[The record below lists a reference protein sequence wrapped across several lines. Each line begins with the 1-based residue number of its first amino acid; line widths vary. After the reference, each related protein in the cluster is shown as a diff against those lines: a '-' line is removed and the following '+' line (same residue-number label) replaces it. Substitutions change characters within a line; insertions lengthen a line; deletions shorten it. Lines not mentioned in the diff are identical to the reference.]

1 MPLKTI
7 ILAIWA
13 AIHPSAPKLADASE
27 IADAIATVVSHDTDP
42 PVFGSRE
49 EDAAVMAYYALR
61 ESWLRKRAVGDGGRS
76 FGVWQERAVTGQA
89 DVITQARAWLV
100 QLREGARVC
109 PASPAAPLSG
119 GCLIARKLA
128 DRRVARAR
136 ALLEAAKQA
145 LWPDVVTRLQQPA

>member
-13 AIHPSAPKLADASE
+13 AMHPAAPRIADASE
-27 IADAIATVVSHDTDP
+27 IADAIENVVTHDEDP

-49 EDAAVMAYYALR
+49 DDAAVMAYYAFK
-61 ESWLRKRAVGDGGRS
+61 ESGLRKRAVGDGGRS
-76 FGVWQERAVTGQA
+76 FGVWQESTSSGRG
-89 DVITQARAWLV
+89 DVLTQAKAWFRM
-100 QLREGARVC
+100 LREGLRIC

-119 GCLIARKLA
+119 GCTAARKLA

-136 ALLEAAKQA
+136 ALLEAAMHS
-145 LWPDVVTRLQQPA
+145 LVPAPT